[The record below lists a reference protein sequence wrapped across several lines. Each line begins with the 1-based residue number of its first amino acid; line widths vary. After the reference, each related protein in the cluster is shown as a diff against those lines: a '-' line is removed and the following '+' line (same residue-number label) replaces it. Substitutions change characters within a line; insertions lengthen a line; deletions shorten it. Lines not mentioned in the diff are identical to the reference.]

1 MGVGDTQV
9 FVWIHRHVVNADFVM
24 KVWTSAAAAVPDI
37 ADGIA
42 SVNVLAGKYC
52 EALEMAVASC
62 DSVTVVENNGAS
74 VAAHEIGKLNHGLCR
89 SNDRLAVQSS
99 DVDAW

>member
-1 MGVGDTQV
+1 MRIGHAQI
-9 FVWIHRHVVNADFVM
+9 FVRIHRNIIDPDFIVKMGPGAAPAVADV
-24 KVWTSAAAAVPDI
+24 TYGVP
-37 ADGIA
+37 AMH
-42 SVNVLAGKYC
+42 VLAGKYC

-99 DVDAW
+99 DVDA